1 MSEEMREIA
10 ENIQRDLQHT
20 TTNDESAFLSKL
32 VLVSEWLAPSG
43 EKWINLHRCNGSGED
58 IPRWDSA
65 GLLHYA
71 LFDLNHRTD
80 DDSDDEDS

>member
-10 ENIQRDLQHT
+10 ESVQRDLQDKA
-20 TTNDESAFLSKL
+20 TNDESAFLSKL
-32 VLVSEWLAPSG
+32 VLVSEWLSPSG

-71 LFDLNHRTD
+71 LYDLNPRVEE
-80 DDSDDEDS
+80 EDIEE

>member
-1 MSEEMREIA
+1 MREIA
-10 ENIQRDLQHT
+10 ESIQRDLQDMA
-20 TTNDESAFLSKL
+20 TNDEQAFLSKL
-32 VLVSEWLAPSG
+32 VLVSEWLSPSG

-71 LFDLNHRTD
+71 LYDLNNRTQE
-80 DDSDDEDS
+80 DEEEDV